1 VEFGDC
7 IMTTLTRVD
16 RWLERGQLPDWMV
29 RRGIRRLLRKRLVQE
44 CADDPAASAE
54 RLQQWLAECDASPIA
69 VATQA
74 ANEQHYEV
82 PAAFYQHVLGR
93 YRKYSSGLWPDGVQT
108 LDDAEA
114 AMLELTCQRA
124 GIEDGMR
131 VLDMGCG
138 WGALSLWIAKH
149 FPSCQVVGVSNSS
162 SQRANILA
170 RAAEAGLRNVEIV
183 TADINAFVAPGSF
196 DRIVSVEMMEHT
208 RNWRLLLQ
216 RAASWLLPT
225 GKMFVHVFT
234 HRSVGYAFAQ
244 DGKDDWM
251 AREFFTGGQMPAD
264 QQMLHF
270 QDDLLIEN
278 HWRVSGTH
286 YARTAEAWLAN
297 FDRNQAQLEPVLRE
311 AYGDRA
317 VPMGNLW
324 RVFFM
329 ACAELWGYRHGN
341 EWLVSHYLMR
351 RRESMRGLP
360 SLES

>member
-1 VEFGDC
+1 
-7 IMTTLTRVD
+7 MTTLTRVD
-16 RWLERGQLPDWMV
+16 RWLERGQLPDWIV
-29 RRGIRRLLRKRLVQE
+29 RRGIRRLLQKRLLQE
-44 CADDPAASAE
+44 RADDPEASSA
-54 RLQQWLAECDASPIA
+54 RLLQWIAHCDASPIA
-69 VATQA
+69 METQA
-74 ANEQHYEV
+74 ANKQHYEV
-82 PAAFYQHVLGR
+82 PAAFYERVLGC
-93 YRKYSSGLWPDGVQT
+93 YRKYSSGWWRDGVQT

-114 AMLELTCQRA
+114 AMLELTCERA
-124 GIEDGMR
+124 QIEDGMR

-138 WGALSLWIAKH
+138 WGALSLWIAKK
-149 FPSCQVVGVSNSS
+149 FPQCQVVGVSNSN
-162 SQRANILA
+162 SQRQDILA
-170 RAAEAGLRNVEIV
+170 RAAAEGLHNVEIV
-183 TADINAFVAPGSF
+183 TADINDFAAPGTF

-216 RAASWLLPT
+216 RCASWLSPL

-270 QDDLLIEN
+270 QDHLAVQG

-297 FDRNQAQLEPVLRE
+297 FDQHRAELQPVL
-311 AYGDRA
+311 AATYGERA
-317 VPMGNLW
+317 QAMGNLW

-329 ACAELWGYRHGN
+329 ACAELWGYRMGN
-341 EWLVSHYLMR
+341 EWLVSHYLLR
-351 RRESMRGLP
+351 RRAG
-360 SLES
+360 SLAP